1 MGTSTILKINV
12 KKICDENGIDATV
25 ESCAFSEAMTYL
37 GTTDLILTSPEWS
50 EMLPPNDA
58 KLVEIMNLI
67 DTDEIT
73 PKLIE
78 AVKES
83 FPDEL
88 N

>member
-1 MGTSTILKINV
+1 
-12 KKICDENGIDATV
+12 
-25 ESCAFSEAMTYL
+25 
-37 GTTDLILTSPEWS
+37 
-50 EMLPPNDA
+50 MLPPNDA

-73 PKLIE
+73 PKLME